1 MGRMANIGDLKEGD
15 LVRMTAKYPHMRID
29 CGLGMVIVAT
39 PSDSYVK
46 VHWFGGGTR
55 GEVNFQSHC
64 MVEELE
70 IQGEE

>member
-15 LVRMTAKYPHMRID
+15 LVRMTAKYPHIRAN
-29 CGLGMVIVAT
+29 CGLGMVIIAT

-46 VHWFGGGTR
+46 VHWFGSGMHDR
-55 GEVNFQSHC
+55 FSHC
-64 MVEELE
+64 MADELE